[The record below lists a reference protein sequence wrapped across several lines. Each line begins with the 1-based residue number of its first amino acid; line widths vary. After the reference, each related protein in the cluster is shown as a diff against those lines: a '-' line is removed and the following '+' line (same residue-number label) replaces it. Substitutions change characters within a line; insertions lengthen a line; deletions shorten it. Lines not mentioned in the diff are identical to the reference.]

1 MLANMTYMIWMVKTM
16 FGWRNQR
23 MAAVKT
29 DRILDQIILEAK
41 DLTIQF
47 GNIIANDQVD
57 LKVVAGQVHAV
68 LGENGAGKSTLMK
81 MLYGVYVPN
90 EGTLCM
96 DGNPVVMHPPAQARA
111 HGIRMVFQDFR
122 LVPALTVLDNI
133 ALAITTK
140 GTRYS
145 AKLLREEIA
154 KVANRYRIDVN
165 PDAYIWQLDLGQ
177 RQRVEIL
184 KALLSPDTRIVIFDE
199 PTSVLTPHEVEAFLD
214 MIQALKKDGYGVL
227 LITHKIAEVMAV
239 ADCVT
244 VLRQGKVT
252 YSATKSEG
260 FTESHLVET
269 MMGAMP
275 MPSIKR
281 KDEEHRECLLDVQGL
296 TVSGDHGQVVLEDV
310 SFSLH
315 RGEIV
320 GVAGISGNGQREL
333 VETLFG
339 LRPTHTGSIQMDG
352 KDITNERPGTLL
364 NMGLAFVSEDPVKE
378 SVIPGFTILEH
389 MVLGG
394 LPMTPKGF
402 GVDWA
407 STIRQLEQS
416 DDVQRLKL
424 AHPSRPAS
432 ELSGGNIQRMVLSRA
447 LLRNPRVLLVSY
459 PSRGLDIGTT
469 KAVQQILSALAD
481 QGSTI
486 LLISEDLTELF
497 ELSDRLVVL
506 ADRKLFGPYRPLD
519 TDMHTIGRV
528 MLKGESA

>member
-1 MLANMTYMIWMVKTM
+1 MFKWVVKEK
-16 FGWRNQR
+16 
-23 MAAVKT
+23 AVRKP
-29 DRILDQIILEAK
+29 DRIQGQIVLEAK
-41 DLTIQF
+41 GLTIRF
-47 GNIIANDQVD
+47 GSLAANDQVD
-57 LKVVAGQVHAV
+57 LKVIAGQVHAI

-90 EGTLCM
+90 EGTLSI
-96 DGNPVVMHPPAQARA
+96 DGHPVELHPPAQARS

-122 LVPALTVLDNI
+122 LVPALTVLDNV
-133 ALAITTK
+133 ALAVKSMGERYSSKRMRDEIARIA
-140 GTRYS
+140 TRYQ
-145 AKLLREEIA
+145 
-154 KVANRYRIDVN
+154 IDVN
-165 PDAYIWQLDLGQ
+165 PDAYVWELDLGQ

-199 PTSVLTPHEVEAFLD
+199 PTSVLTPHEVDAFLA
-214 MIQALKKDGYGVL
+214 MIHVLKKDGYGVL

-252 YSATKSEG
+252 LSATKDEG
-260 FTESHLVET
+260 FTESQLVET
-269 MMGAMP
+269 MMGAKP
-275 MPSIKR
+275 MPSVKR
-281 KDEEHRECLLDVQGL
+281 KNEAHRECLLEVNGL
-296 TVSGDHGQVVLEDV
+296 TVSGDHGQIVLEDV
-310 SFSLH
+310 NLFLH

-339 LRPTHTGSIQMDG
+339 LRHTHTGHIHLDG
-352 KDITNERPGTLL
+352 EDITNERPAALL
-364 NMGLAFVSEDPVKE
+364 EMGMAFVSEDPVKE
-378 SVIPGFTILEH
+378 SVIPGFSILEH

-394 LPMTPKGF
+394 LPMTPRGL
-402 GVDWA
+402 GVDWG
-407 STIRQLEQS
+407 TTLRMLEES
-416 DDVQRLKL
+416 EDVRRLKL
-424 AHPSRPAS
+424 ADPARSAS

-506 ADRKLFGPYRPLD
+506 ANRKLLGPYHPLE
-519 TDMHTIGRV
+519 TDVHTIGRV

>member
-1 MLANMTYMIWMVKTM
+1 MKAVRAM
-16 FGWRNQR
+16 FGWG
-23 MAAVKT
+23 AVEKPVIKPERVT
-29 DRILDQIILEAK
+29 GQVLLEANG
-41 DLTIQF
+41 LTIRF
-47 GNIIANDQVD
+47 GSLIANDQVD
-57 LKVVAGQVHAV
+57 LKVIAGQVHAV

-81 MLYGVYVPN
+81 MLYGVYVPD
-90 EGTLCM
+90 EGTLSI
-96 DGNPVVMHPPAQARA
+96 DGKPVVLHPPAQARA

-133 ALAITTK
+133 ALAVASNGK
-140 GTRYS
+140 RYS
-145 AKLLREEIA
+145 AKRMREEMTAI
-154 KVANRYRIDVN
+154 ANRYRIDVN
-165 PDAYIWQLDLGQ
+165 PDAYVWELDLGQ

-199 PTSVLTPHEVEAFLD
+199 PTSVLTPHEVEAFLH
-214 MIQALKKDGYGVL
+214 MINELKKDGYGVL
-227 LITHKIAEVMAV
+227 LITHKINEVMAV
-239 ADCVT
+239 ADYVT

-252 YSATKSEG
+252 LSTTKSEG

-269 MMGAMP
+269 MMGAKP
-275 MPSIKR
+275 IPNTKR
-281 KDEEHRECLLDVQGL
+281 KEEAHKDCLLDVHGL
-296 TVSGDHGQVVLEDV
+296 TVNGDHGQVVLEDV
-310 SFSLH
+310 TFSLH

-339 LRPTHTGSIQMDG
+339 LRQAHIGSIKIDG
-352 KDITNERPGTLL
+352 KDITNEKPAARLELG
-364 NMGLAFVSEDPVKE
+364 MAFVSEDPVKE
-378 SVIPGFTILEH
+378 SVIPGFSILEH

-394 LPMTPKGF
+394 LPVTPKGF
-402 GVDWA
+402 GVDWS
-407 STIRQLEQS
+407 STMVVLEQS
-416 DDVQRLKL
+416 EDVRRLKL
-424 AHPSRPAS
+424 ADPSRSAS
-432 ELSGGNIQRMVLSRA
+432 QLSGGNIQRMVLSRA

-469 KAVQQILSALAD
+469 KAVQQILAALAD

-486 LLISEDLTELF
+486 LLISEDLPELF

-506 ADRKLFGPYRPLD
+506 ANRQLLGPYHPRE

>member
-1 MLANMTYMIWMVKTM
+1 MS
-16 FGWRNQR
+16 
-23 MAAVKT
+23 AVKPE
-29 DRILDQIILEAK
+29 RIPGQIVLEAK
-41 DLTIQF
+41 GLTIRF
-47 GNIIANDQVD
+47 GSLTANDQVD
-57 LKVVAGQVHAV
+57 LKVIAGQVHAV

-81 MLYGVYVPN
+81 MLYGVYVPD
-90 EGTLCM
+90 EGTLSM
-96 DGNPVVMHPPAQARA
+96 DGKPVVLHPPAQARL

-133 ALAITTK
+133 ALAVATK

-145 AKLLREEIA
+145 PKSMREEIA
-154 KVANRYRIDVN
+154 KVATRYRIDVN

-214 MIQALKKDGYGVL
+214 MIQVLKKDGYGVL
-227 LITHKIAEVMAV
+227 LITHKITEVMAV

-252 YSATKSEG
+252 FSATKSEG

-269 MMGAMP
+269 MMGAKP

-281 KDEEHRECLLDVQGL
+281 KEEVHRECLLDVKGL
-296 TVSGDHGQVVLEDV
+296 TVSGDHGQIVLEDV

-339 LRPTHTGSIQMDG
+339 LRHTLTGNINLDG
-352 KDITNERPGTLL
+352 KDITNERPGVLL
-364 NMGLAFVSEDPVKE
+364 DMGMAFVSEDPVKE

-389 MVLGG
+389 MILGG

-402 GVDWA
+402 GVDWG
-407 STIRQLEQS
+407 STLRQLEES
-416 DDVQRLKL
+416 EDVRRLKL
-424 AHPSRPAS
+424 ADPSRSAS

-447 LLRNPRVLLVSY
+447 LLRNPRLLLVSY

-486 LLISEDLTELF
+486 LLISEDLSELF

-506 ADRKLFGPYRPLD
+506 ANRQLLGPYHPLE